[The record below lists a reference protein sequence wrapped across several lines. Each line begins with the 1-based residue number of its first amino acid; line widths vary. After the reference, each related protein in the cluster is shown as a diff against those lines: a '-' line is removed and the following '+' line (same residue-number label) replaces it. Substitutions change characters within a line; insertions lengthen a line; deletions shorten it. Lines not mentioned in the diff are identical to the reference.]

1 MKVNSMDEE
10 RISISKIKNIVSI
23 GFSDLALARIEN
35 AETEFNDRLV
45 DDGNTLVKPM
55 LTVCYDGTNI
65 ICLASDDKNFNYLV
79 QKTREVYLK
88 EKDKII
94 EGSILKRKILIDD
107 NSKKILLSDTTLQ
120 TNDLY
125 KKYSNI
131 ESFNESLISGDHEIK
146 ALLPLIE
153 YIIKSNLKNID
164 CSFNLEDGIHGYSPL
179 GNYTLYG
186 KKNGIYI
193 IIPIKI
199 EKLNNSYNIS
209 IGNVFGELKPL
220 NVHINFN
227 KTSLDIISN
236 SEEFNYSSFE
246 NFEYNNGS
254 LVNNKDI
261 YVNKKSVYTNSIISK
276 DENLQPSISKL
287 DKNENLEW
295 FRLPWGASIGFKVET
310 KQIDDLSSITYREI
324 EYVDTYKDDL
334 IDINSA
340 EKRFKR
346 KTKELKTV
354 RDLVFDDVDKRI
366 VAFKD
371 SGLVYLETTFGENN
385 VGGEYNE
392 NYANKYFYQ
401 VSSSDD
407 FNLINKD
414 NTYPVVRDYD
424 VFEPGDLKGNYKI
437 RKKVKGN

>member
-35 AETEFNDRLV
+35 AGTEFNDRLV

-65 ICLASDDKNFNYLV
+65 ICLSSDDKNFNYLV

-107 NSKKILLSDTTLQ
+107 NSKRILLSDTALQ
-120 TNDLY
+120 TNNLY
-125 KKYSNI
+125 KKYSNM
-131 ESFNESLISGDHEIK
+131 EFFNESLISGDHELK

-153 YIIKSNLKNID
+153 YIIKSNLRNID

-193 IIPIKI
+193 SIPIKI
-199 EKLNNSYNIS
+199 ERLNNSYNIS

-236 SEEFNYSSFE
+236 SEEFNYFTFE
-246 NFEYNNGS
+246 NFEYNNGF

-276 DENLQPSISKL
+276 DGNSQPSISKL
-287 DKNENLEW
+287 DKEDILDW
-295 FRLPWGASIGFKVET
+295 FRLPWGASIGFKIET
-310 KQIDDLSSITYREI
+310 KPIDDLSSITYREI

-354 RDLVFDDVDKRI
+354 RDLIFDDVDKRI

-401 VSSSDD
+401 VSSSDV

-414 NTYPVVRDYD
+414 NTYPVMRDYD

-437 RKKVKGN
+437 RKKVMGN